1 MRVLLA
7 ICALAFGLG
16 VAAPATA
23 ATPDFHLLGTP
34 RLYLLPAG
42 NQQGGPKIYVVFRS
56 TVHLHEP
63 RQVLASVKGHQG
75 RTYASRRTHVAN
87 CYISTA
93 IVRPAPIR
101 PGIRYRVQ
109 FFVRP
114 SAYSKTKTLVTSR
127 KLVARSWAGFPPRRA
142 ELPSRVQRPLSSR
155 HSREA
160 GDPIERRR
168 RRSGANRLFLAVSA
182 ALSARVRQLTP

>member
-1 MRVLLA
+1 MRATLA
-7 ICALAFGLG
+7 ICALALGLG
-16 VAAPATA
+16 AAAPATA
-23 ATPDFHLLGTP
+23 AAPDFHLAGTP

-42 NQQGGPKIYVVFRS
+42 NQLGGPKVYVVFRS

-63 RQVLASVKGHQG
+63 RQVLASVKGHRG

-114 SAYSKTKTLVTSR
+114 SAYSKDRTLVTSR
-127 KLVARSWAGFPPRRA
+127 TVVAHSWRSFPP
-142 ELPSRVQRPLSSR
+142 PSC
-155 HSREA
+155 
-160 GDPIERRR
+160 
-168 RRSGANRLFLAVSA
+168 
-182 ALSARVRQLTP
+182 

>member
-1 MRVLLA
+1 MQRRVNGSMRPALA
-7 ICALAFGLG
+7 LCALALGLG
-16 VAAPATA
+16 AASPASA
-23 ATPDFHLLGTP
+23 AVPGFHLAGTP

-42 NQQGGPKIYVVFRS
+42 NQLGGPKVYVVFRS

-101 PGIRYRVQ
+101 AGGRYRVD
-109 FFVRP
+109 FLVRP
-114 SAYSKTKTLVTSR
+114 SAYSKDKRLVTSR
-127 KLVARSWAGFPPRRA
+127 TLVARSWRSFPP
-142 ELPSRVQRPLSSR
+142 PSC
-155 HSREA
+155 
-160 GDPIERRR
+160 
-168 RRSGANRLFLAVSA
+168 
-182 ALSARVRQLTP
+182 